1 MRDRASGYVMLEFL
15 QTYTG
20 NWEPTTDNII
30 AAFCKWLMVN
40 PKPQWVIT
48 DSATYFTSNQI
59 LEFYGNSG
67 VGVLTT
73 PAEAHEMLGAE
84 EGCIR
89 VLKETAVRL
98 LKEEPDLAME
108 NIFQLAAHGHNEAIG
123 PSGYSPFQ
131 WLRGGADRDE
141 PLAGQ
146 NPKKMFGGLLRLKE
160 KAKAAYEMESAKDRL
175 SKLNNSAGRP
185 PQSFK
190 AGDLVMLWR
199 QKNKPGKVSGT
210 WVGPVRLL
218 LQEGNTLW
226 LSTGSTLIRAR
237 TTQVRRCTKQGTLDS
252 MMEGT
257 AILSTPTTIDSL
269 MRSFTGKHYVN
280 ATGDVPSER
289 QRQDDVQGAEVAL
302 LPDDDHRPDTWK
314 FEEDGQQKWLVRVHT
329 LPRLTLFTPTR
340 TQTSPISEDKLTGKR
355 ITIVKSMTPGSQL
368 VTIEDDFTT
377 TDAPHRQLQDRWK
390 GETRFEI
397 KPEVKKARLTPKEKP
412 VRKRDASSSQPSN
425 VSQHQQQASGQ
436 DAGEQA
442 LTVPEGGQTDENI
455 GQLLPEVPDL
465 HPLTTALRDRGAAAV
480 DGVPAQGEQP
490 PFGDGVNRCVV
501 RDCDLPGGHHGP
513 HEDSEGKKFS
523 WEPYGGRVNVE
534 PETDSSS
541 SDESDE
547 LIPDGPATK
556 KARNI
561 GTESQYYVLEIPLE
575 EAELDYLSE
584 HPKRA
589 TAWLAKKME
598 NKGKELRWS
607 QMPLSQKKE
616 FDEAQCRELSQV
628 MASKAVRS
636 LTAQEE
642 LKVDRSQV
650 MAMRW
655 VMTLKGD
662 GTPKAR
668 LVVLGYQQH
677 NLTSVQA
684 SAPTMS
690 RISRNLI
697 LTICATLNFLLSAG
711 DVSAAFLQ
719 AAQSLEGEDLYVW
732 APAELAVLFGACPDN
747 PMKILKICKAFYGLV
762 HAPRKWFD
770 HVAST
775 MEAHGWMRLLS
786 DRCVFVLHA
795 PPDAPDAGRIVG
807 VAGLHVDDFLIG
819 GDRSCEYFLE
829 AEKKLKAAYR
839 WGKWQQGEFTFAG
852 CDIKQHSDM
861 SISINQKSYVDKW
874 LEECVIDRQ
883 RADKKNLP
891 LTNEEIS
898 QLRGILGTLAWKASQ
913 TGPQYQADVSLL
925 LSEVKYATI
934 DTLQRANKLVREV
947 KRDAQQSLR
956 FPAWKL
962 GLKDLAVV
970 TWCDASQH
978 NRPDKSSTYG
988 LVTGVAPRA
997 LLEGSAR

>member
-1 MRDRASGYVMLEFL
+1 MEF
-15 QTYTG
+15 
-20 NWEPTTDNII
+20 
-30 AAFCKWLMVN
+30 
-40 PKPQWVIT
+40 
-48 DSATYFTSNQI
+48 
-59 LEFYGNSG
+59 
-67 VGVLTT
+67 
-73 PAEAHEMLGAE
+73 
-84 EGCIR
+84 
-89 VLKETAVRL
+89 
-98 LKEEPDLAME
+98 
-108 NIFQLAAHGHNEAIG
+108 
-123 PSGYSPFQ
+123 
-131 WLRGGADRDE
+131 
-141 PLAGQ
+141 
-146 NPKKMFGGLLRLKE
+146 
-160 KAKAAYEMESAKDRL
+160 
-175 SKLNNSAGRP
+175 
-185 PQSFK
+185 
-190 AGDLVMLWR
+190 
-199 QKNKPGKVSGT
+199 
-210 WVGPVRLL
+210 
-218 LQEGNTLW
+218 
-226 LSTGSTLIRAR
+226 
-237 TTQVRRCTKQGTLDS
+237 
-252 MMEGT
+252 
-257 AILSTPTTIDSL
+257 
-269 MRSFTGKHYVN
+269 
-280 ATGDVPSER
+280 
-289 QRQDDVQGAEVAL
+289 
-302 LPDDDHRPDTWK
+302 
-314 FEEDGQQKWLVRVHT
+314 
-329 LPRLTLFTPTR
+329 
-340 TQTSPISEDKLTGKR
+340 
-355 ITIVKSMTPGSQL
+355 
-368 VTIEDDFTT
+368 
-377 TDAPHRQLQDRWK
+377 
-390 GETRFEI
+390 
-397 KPEVKKARLTPKEKP
+397 
-412 VRKRDASSSQPSN
+412 
-425 VSQHQQQASGQ
+425 
-436 DAGEQA
+436 
-442 LTVPEGGQTDENI
+442 
-455 GQLLPEVPDL
+455 
-465 HPLTTALRDRGAAAV
+465 
-480 DGVPAQGEQP
+480 PAQGEQP

-913 TGPQYQADVSLL
+913 TGPPISSRRQFVAIGGKVRNNRHFAACKQAGEGGQTRCSTIFALPCMEARSER
-925 LSEVKYATI
+925 LSGGYMVRCFTTQSSRQVI
-934 DTLQRANKLVREV
+934 DIWFGKLELHHELCWKVVRDSNCHMEI
-947 KRDAQQSLR
+947 
-956 FPAWKL
+956 
-962 GLKDLAVV
+962 LKD
-970 TWCDASQH
+970 TSPMPWIEWS
-978 NRPDKSSTYG
+978 
-988 LVTGVAPRA
+988 
-997 LLEGSAR
+997 